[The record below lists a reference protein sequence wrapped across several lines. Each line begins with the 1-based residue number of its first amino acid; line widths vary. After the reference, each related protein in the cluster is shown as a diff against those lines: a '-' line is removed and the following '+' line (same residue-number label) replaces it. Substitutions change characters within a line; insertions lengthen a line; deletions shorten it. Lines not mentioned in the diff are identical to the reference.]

1 MKHTA
6 LALLACS
13 AFLVGGM
20 EKANAGINLTF
31 DKPFVT
37 AYLPDTGTAH
47 YSLTGS
53 VIVDPGTYLSTAS
66 MDYAYTA
73 TGQHLNQNFNADF
86 VSYLMAHDYTTA
98 YTGSFIDFDIPS
110 TQAEGIYAFYATL
123 SAPSKFAI
131 SWTDRDHNSGYSSL
145 AYGVVVMKNPCDT
158 VPEPA
163 SMAAL
168 GLGLV
173 GVVRRRRK

>member
-13 AFLVGGM
+13 AFLVCGM

-47 YSLTGS
+47 YSLIGS
-53 VIVDPGTYLSTAS
+53 VTVDPGTSLSVAS
-66 MDYAYTA
+66 MGYAYTA
-73 TGQHLNQNFNADF
+73 TGQHLNQDFNADF
-86 VSYLMAHDYTTA
+86 VSYLLGHDYTTA

-110 TQAEGIYAFYATL
+110 TQAEGIYAFYADL
-123 SAPSKFAI
+123 SGPSRFTV
-131 SWTDRDHNSGYSSL
+131 SWTDRDHMPGNTSL
-145 AYGVVVMKNPCDT
+145 AYGVVVMKNPCDP

-163 SMAAL
+163 SLAAL
-168 GLGLV
+168 SLGLA
-173 GVVRRRRK
+173 GVIVRRRK